1 MISIRPTIKF
11 NLLLQLLLLLNIS
24 HASVEEALPAKAVSE
39 FVTAMEQIKRNYVF
53 EQNDPELIEAA
64 IRGMVTSLDPY
75 SRYLNAEELAKF
87 ESSNSAK
94 NTMTKVWNI
103 ERMVSGI
110 VYIDINFFHFS
121 LAKYVDDALKNSN
134 LEKGIIIDLRNNG
147 GGFVDSAVALA
158 DLFLD
163 SKLVVHTRGRS
174 AAASRYLSA
183 NEKTPYQDIP
193 IIVITDEG
201 TASAAEIFA
210 AAIQDH
216 KRGLIVGKYTYGK
229 GSVQS
234 LIYTQFGAIQITTS
248 MNYRPSGTS
257 IQGEGIRPD
266 VDLTQPESINI
277 NIEPSSL
284 EKALI
289 EESHRRFHI
298 SENIPN

>member
-1 MISIRPTIKF
+1 M
-11 NLLLQLLLLLNIS
+11 QLLLLLNIS

-134 LEKGIIIDLRNNG
+134 LEKGIIIDLR
-147 GGFVDSAVALA
+147 
-158 DLFLD
+158 
-163 SKLVVHTRGRS
+163 K
-174 AAASRYLSA
+174 
-183 NEKTPYQDIP
+183 
-193 IIVITDEG
+193 
-201 TASAAEIFA
+201 
-210 AAIQDH
+210 
-216 KRGLIVGKYTYGK
+216 
-229 GSVQS
+229 
-234 LIYTQFGAIQITTS
+234 
-248 MNYRPSGTS
+248 
-257 IQGEGIRPD
+257 
-266 VDLTQPESINI
+266 
-277 NIEPSSL
+277 
-284 EKALI
+284 
-289 EESHRRFHI
+289 
-298 SENIPN
+298 